1 MTYVYLCFAI
11 AAEVVG
17 TMALKAS
24 EGFSKLG
31 PSLIVVVGYG
41 LSFYLFSLVI
51 KAMPVGVAYAI
62 WAGLG
67 IVLAVLLGA
76 VLYRQVPDAPAV
88 VGIGLIVAGV
98 LVINLLSRTVV
109 E

>member
-1 MTYVYLCFAI
+1 MTYVYLLI
-11 AAEVVG
+11 TIIAEVVG

-24 EGFSKLG
+24 EGFSRLG

-41 LSFYLFSLVI
+41 VSFYFFSLVL
-51 KAMPVGVAYAI
+51 KVMPVGVAYAI

-67 IVLAVLLGA
+67 IVLTAVLGA
-76 VLYRQVPDAPAV
+76 VLYKQVPDAPAV

-98 LVINLLSRTVV
+98 LVINLLSKTVA

>member
-1 MTYVYLCFAI
+1 MTYVYLLIAI
-11 AAEVVG
+11 VAEVAG

-24 EGFSKLG
+24 QGFSKLG
-31 PSLIVVVGYG
+31 PSLIVLVGYG
-41 LSFYLFSLVI
+41 VSFYLFSLVL

-67 IVLAVLLGA
+67 IVLTAVLGA
-76 VLYRQVPDAPAV
+76 VLYRQVPDLPAV

-98 LVINLLSRTVV
+98 LVINLLSRTVI